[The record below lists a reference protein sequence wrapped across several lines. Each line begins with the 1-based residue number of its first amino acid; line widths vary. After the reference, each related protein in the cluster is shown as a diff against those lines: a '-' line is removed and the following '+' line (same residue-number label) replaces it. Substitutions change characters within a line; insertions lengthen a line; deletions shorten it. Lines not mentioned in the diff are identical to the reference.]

1 MKDKVDFFIV
11 GAPKAGTTSLHNS
24 LALHDEIFMP
34 EIKEPNFF
42 SSAELRSDN
51 LYYNEI
57 IISSLSDYEKL
68 FAGAGEKIKGDAS
81 VSYLFYPSTA
91 SKIFNYNP
99 EARIIILLRQ
109 PIERAVSHYQMDK
122 RLGFVNAPM
131 EAIFADEGNN
141 APSYFQQYFQLGK
154 YAKQVKRYMDL
165 FPESQMKFFLFE
177 EVKNDFRKVMKD
189 TLLFLGIK
197 NLDSIPVSENQNASF
212 DFNLPLLS
220 NLYRHAR
227 IRKRLKKAIPE
238 RFATSLMKTFSRKSK
253 SDISDK
259 LRIQLKEFYRDD
271 ILALSQLINKNLNH
285 WL

>member
-1 MKDKVDFFIV
+1 
-11 GAPKAGTTSLHNS
+11 
-24 LALHDEIFMP
+24 
-34 EIKEPNFF
+34 
-42 SSAELRSDN
+42 
-51 LYYNEI
+51 
-57 IISSLSDYEKL
+57 
-68 FAGAGEKIKGDAS
+68 
-81 VSYLFYPSTA
+81 
-91 SKIFNYNP
+91 
-99 EARIIILLRQ
+99 
-109 PIERAVSHYQMDK
+109 
-122 RLGFVNAPM
+122 
-131 EAIFADEGNN
+131 
-141 APSYFQQYFQLGK
+141 
-154 YAKQVKRYMDL
+154 MDL